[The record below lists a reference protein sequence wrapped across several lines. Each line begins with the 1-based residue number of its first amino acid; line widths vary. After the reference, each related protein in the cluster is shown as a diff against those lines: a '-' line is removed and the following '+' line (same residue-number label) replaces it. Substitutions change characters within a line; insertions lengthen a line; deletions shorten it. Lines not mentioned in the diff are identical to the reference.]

1 MKPVFRYDKH
11 MPQTDDVIL
20 IVLKGHLL
28 IEEQLVD
35 LANWAL
41 PNPQF
46 LPKFMFYN
54 LAKVV
59 RAAVPQRSDDPSWEL
74 ILKLNQLRNDLAHK
88 LESGQRQATLTELF
102 KIHDQVQPTP
112 GMEIDKSA
120 ESSMSE
126 PQRLRIVVQD
136 CMTFLLSLA
145 FEYQNN
151 VTKPKPKFKKQRRQ

>member
-1 MKPVFRYDKH
+1 MRPVFRYDKH
-11 MPQTDDVIL
+11 MPETDDLTL

-28 IEEQLVD
+28 VEEQLVD

-46 LPKFMFYN
+46 LPKFTFYN

-102 KIHDQVQPTP
+102 KIHDHVQPTP
-112 GMEIDKSA
+112 GMEIDKSD

-126 PQRLRIVVQD
+126 PERLRIVVQD
-136 CMTFLLSLA
+136 SMKFLMSLA
-145 FEYQNN
+145 FEYQNGAP
-151 VTKPKPKFKKQRRQ
+151 KPKPKSKKQGGQ